1 MKNVNNNEPG
11 ENNEPSGN
19 NEPGGNNNNE
29 PGGNNN
35 EPHTERELELEKAVA
50 SLTEKVKELT
60 AVNQKLYVRLG
71 GEQHDDTRTDAEKT
85 DDRLRKFISSH
96 FNRATLKEDE

>member
-1 MKNVNNNEPG
+1 MANENNENHENENHENEPG
-11 ENNEPSGN
+11 ENQ
-19 NEPGGNNNNE
+19 
-29 PGGNNN
+29 
-35 EPHTERELELEKAVA
+35 PHTERELELEKAVA

-71 GEQHDDTRTDAEKT
+71 GEQRDDNRTDAEKT

>member
-1 MKNVNNNEPG
+1 MTNEDN
-11 ENNEPSGN
+11 ENHENEN
-19 NEPGGNNNNE
+19 HENEHDENQ
-29 PGGNNN
+29 
-35 EPHTERELELEKAVA
+35 PHTERELELEKAVA

-85 DDRLRKFISSH
+85 DDRLRKFIASH

>member
-1 MKNVNNNEPG
+1 MEN
-11 ENNEPSGN
+11 ENNHE
-19 NEPGGNNNNE
+19 NENQENE
-29 PGGNNN
+29 SD
-35 EPHTERELELEKAVA
+35 ESQPHTERELELEKAVA

>member
-1 MKNVNNNEPG
+1 MANENEHDEI
-11 ENNEPSGN
+11 ENHENEHD
-19 NEPGGNNNNE
+19 EDQ
-29 PGGNNN
+29 
-35 EPHTERELELEKAVA
+35 PHTERELELEKAVA

-85 DDRLRKFISSH
+85 DDRLRKFIASH

>member
-1 MKNVNNNEPG
+1 MPN
-11 ENNEPSGN
+11 ENNEN
-19 NEPGGNNNNE
+19 HENENHENE
-29 PGGNNN
+29 QDENQ
-35 EPHTERELELEKAVA
+35 PHTERELELEKAVA

-71 GEQHDDTRTDAEKT
+71 GEQHDDNRTDAEKT

>member
-1 MKNVNNNEPG
+1 MANENENHENENQENEPD
-11 ENNEPSGN
+11 ESQ
-19 NEPGGNNNNE
+19 
-29 PGGNNN
+29 
-35 EPHTERELELEKAVA
+35 PHTERELELEKAVA

-71 GEQHDDTRTDAEKT
+71 GEQHDGTRTDAEKT

>member
-1 MKNVNNNEPG
+1 MKDTNNNEPG
-11 ENNEPSGN
+11 GNNEPSGN
-19 NEPGGNNNNE
+19 NEPGGNQ
-29 PGGNNN
+29 
-35 EPHTERELELEKAVA
+35 PHTEREIELEKAVA

-71 GEQHDDTRTDAEKT
+71 GEQNTDTRTDAEKT

-96 FNRATLKEDE
+96 FNRAALKEDE

>member
-1 MKNVNNNEPG
+1 MANEN
-11 ENNEPSGN
+11 ENHENEN
-19 NEPGGNNNNE
+19 HENEHDE
-29 PGGNNN
+29 DQ
-35 EPHTERELELEKAVA
+35 PHTEREIELEKAVA

-85 DDRLRKFISSH
+85 DDRLRKFIASH
-96 FNRATLKEDE
+96 FNRSALKEDE

>member
-1 MKNVNNNEPG
+1 MEN
-11 ENNEPSGN
+11 ENNHE
-19 NEPGGNNNNE
+19 NENHENE
-29 PGGNNN
+29 QDENQ
-35 EPHTERELELEKAVA
+35 PHTERELELEKAVA

>member
-1 MKNVNNNEPG
+1 MAN
-11 ENNEPSGN
+11 ENNDNHE
-19 NEPGGNNNNE
+19 NENQENE
-29 PGGNNN
+29 HG
-35 EPHTERELELEKAVA
+35 EDQPHTERELELEKSVA
-50 SLTEKVKELT
+50 ELTEKVKELT

>member
-1 MKNVNNNEPG
+1 MANENKPG
-11 ENNEPSGN
+11 ENKPGENKPGENKPNESQ
-19 NEPGGNNNNE
+19 
-29 PGGNNN
+29 
-35 EPHTERELELEKAVA
+35 PHTERELELEKSVA
-50 SLTEKVKELT
+50 ELTEKVKELT

-71 GEQHDDTRTDAEKT
+71 GEQHDDNRTDAEKT

>member
-1 MKNVNNNEPG
+1 MTN
-11 ENNEPSGN
+11 ENNDKHE
-19 NEPGGNNNNE
+19 NENQENE
-29 PGGNNN
+29 HD
-35 EPHTERELELEKAVA
+35 EDQPHTERELELEKAVA

-60 AVNQKLYVRLG
+60 TVNQKLYVRLG

-85 DDRLRKFISSH
+85 DDRLRKFIASH

>member
-1 MKNVNNNEPG
+1 MANENNDNHENENHENEPD
-11 ENNEPSGN
+11 ENQ
-19 NEPGGNNNNE
+19 
-29 PGGNNN
+29 
-35 EPHTERELELEKAVA
+35 PHTERELELEKSVA
-50 SLTEKVKELT
+50 ELTEKVKELT

>member
-1 MKNVNNNEPG
+1 MENE
-11 ENNEPSGN
+11 
-19 NEPGGNNNNE
+19 NNNNHE
-29 PGGNNN
+29 N
-35 EPHTERELELEKAVA
+35 ENHENEHDEDQPHTERELELEKAVA

-71 GEQHDDTRTDAEKT
+71 GEQHDDNRTDAEKT
-85 DDRLRKFISSH
+85 DDRLRKFIASH

>member
-1 MKNVNNNEPG
+1 MANEN
-11 ENNEPSGN
+11 ENHENEN
-19 NEPGGNNNNE
+19 HENEHDE
-29 PGGNNN
+29 DQ
-35 EPHTERELELEKAVA
+35 PHTEREIELEKAVA

-85 DDRLRKFISSH
+85 DDRLRKFIASH

>member
-1 MKNVNNNEPG
+1 MANEN
-11 ENNEPSGN
+11 ENHENEN
-19 NEPGGNNNNE
+19 HENEHDE
-29 PGGNNN
+29 DQ
-35 EPHTERELELEKAVA
+35 PHTERELELEKSVA
-50 SLTEKVKELT
+50 ELTEKVKELT

-85 DDRLRKFISSH
+85 DDRLRKFIASH

>member
-1 MKNVNNNEPG
+1 MENENNHENENHENDPG
-11 ENNEPSGN
+11 ESQ
-19 NEPGGNNNNE
+19 
-29 PGGNNN
+29 
-35 EPHTERELELEKAVA
+35 PHTERELELEKSVA
-50 SLTEKVKELT
+50 ELTEKVKELT

-96 FNRATLKEDE
+96 FNRSVLKEEE

>member
-1 MKNVNNNEPG
+1 MAN
-11 ENNEPSGN
+11 ENNEN
-19 NEPGGNNNNE
+19 HENENQENE
-29 PGGNNN
+29 HD
-35 EPHTERELELEKAVA
+35 ESQPHTERELELEKAVA

-96 FNRATLKEDE
+96 FNRATLKED

>member
-1 MKNVNNNEPG
+1 MAN
-11 ENNEPSGN
+11 ENNDNHE
-19 NEPGGNNNNE
+19 NENHENE
-29 PGGNNN
+29 HD
-35 EPHTERELELEKAVA
+35 EDQPHTERELELEKAVA

-96 FNRATLKEDE
+96 FNRAALKEDE

>member
-1 MKNVNNNEPG
+1 MSN
-11 ENNEPSGN
+11 ENNDTHE
-19 NEPGGNNNNE
+19 NENHENE
-29 PGGNNN
+29 HG
-35 EPHTERELELEKAVA
+35 EDQPHTERELELEQAVA
-50 SLTEKVKELT
+50 TLTEKVKELT

-85 DDRLRKFISSH
+85 DDRLRKFIASH

>member
-1 MKNVNNNEPG
+1 MANENNDNHENENHENEPN
-11 ENNEPSGN
+11 ENQ
-19 NEPGGNNNNE
+19 
-29 PGGNNN
+29 
-35 EPHTERELELEKAVA
+35 PHTERELELEKAVA

>member
-1 MKNVNNNEPG
+1 MANEN
-11 ENNEPSGN
+11 ENHENEN
-19 NEPGGNNNNE
+19 HENEHDE
-29 PGGNNN
+29 DQ
-35 EPHTERELELEKAVA
+35 PHTERELELEQAVA

-60 AVNQKLYVRLG
+60 AVNQRLYVRLG

>member
-1 MKNVNNNEPG
+1 MANEN
-11 ENNEPSGN
+11 ENHENEN
-19 NEPGGNNNNE
+19 QENEHEENQ
-29 PGGNNN
+29 
-35 EPHTERELELEKAVA
+35 PHTERELELEKSVA
-50 SLTEKVKELT
+50 ELTEKVKELT

-85 DDRLRKFISSH
+85 DDRLRKFIASH

>member
-1 MKNVNNNEPG
+1 MANEN
-11 ENNEPSGN
+11 ENHENEHD
-19 NEPGGNNNNE
+19 EE
-29 PGGNNN
+29 Q
-35 EPHTERELELEKAVA
+35 PHTERELELEKAVA

-71 GEQHDDTRTDAEKT
+71 GEQHDDNRTDAEKT

>member
-1 MKNVNNNEPG
+1 MAN
-11 ENNEPSGN
+11 ENNDNHE
-19 NEPGGNNNNE
+19 NENHENE
-29 PGGNNN
+29 HD
-35 EPHTERELELEKAVA
+35 EEQPHTERELELEKSVA
-50 SLTEKVKELT
+50 ELTEKVKELT

-71 GEQHDDTRTDAEKT
+71 GEQHDDNRTDAEKT

>member
-1 MKNVNNNEPG
+1 MEN
-11 ENNEPSGN
+11 ENNHE
-19 NEPGGNNNNE
+19 NENHENE
-29 PGGNNN
+29 HDEGQ
-35 EPHTERELELEKAVA
+35 PHTERELELEKAVA

>member
-1 MKNVNNNEPG
+1 MANEN
-11 ENNEPSGN
+11 ENHENEN
-19 NEPGGNNNNE
+19 HENEHE
-29 PGGNNN
+29 
-35 EPHTERELELEKAVA
+35 EDQPHTERELELEQAVA
-50 SLTEKVKELT
+50 TLTEKVKELT

>member
-1 MKNVNNNEPG
+1 MANEN
-11 ENNEPSGN
+11 ENLENEN
-19 NEPGGNNNNE
+19 HENEDNE
-29 PGGNNN
+29 DQ
-35 EPHTERELELEKAVA
+35 PHTERELELEKAVA

-71 GEQHDDTRTDAEKT
+71 GEQHDDTRTEAEKT

-96 FNRATLKEDE
+96 FNRSALKEDE

>member
-1 MKNVNNNEPG
+1 MEN
-11 ENNEPSGN
+11 ENNENHGN
-19 NEPGGNNNNE
+19 ENHENEPDEGQ
-29 PGGNNN
+29 
-35 EPHTERELELEKAVA
+35 PHTERELELEKAVA

-85 DDRLRKFISSH
+85 DDRLRKFIASH
-96 FNRATLKEDE
+96 FNRSTLKEEE